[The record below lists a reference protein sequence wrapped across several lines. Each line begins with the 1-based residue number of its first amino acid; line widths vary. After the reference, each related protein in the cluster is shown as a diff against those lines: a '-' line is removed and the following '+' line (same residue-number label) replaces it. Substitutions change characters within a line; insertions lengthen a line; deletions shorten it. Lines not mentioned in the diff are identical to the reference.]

1 MLYQYLNLMKIQNA
15 DERALVTSFGS
26 TKRQIL
32 ILLKREGEMDLAA
45 LAKELKIT
53 KMGVLNH
60 IKELEAME
68 IIERY
73 NKREGVGRPR
83 LAIRLSKNASD
94 IFPKAYSSITT
105 SMLDFINDNMGRNS
119 VYDALKKRQ
128 KDVFSEYEKGVGKG
142 TLKEKLHNL
151 AKIRDQEGYMVEL
164 KTLPGKD
171 RFELLEFNCPILAVA
186 DKYDE
191 SCTVEMELFEDLLD
205 ADVETT
211 HRTISG
217 DNVCRFFIKSRRKG

>member
-1 MLYQYLNLMKIQNA
+1 MKIQNV
-15 DERALVTSFGS
+15 DERALITSFGS

-32 ILLKREGEMDLAA
+32 ILLKREGEMDLGS
-45 LAKELKIT
+45 LAEELKIT

-60 IKELEAME
+60 IKELETLE

-83 LAIRLSKNASD
+83 LAIRLSKNATD

-128 KDVFSEYEKGVGKG
+128 KDVFDEYKNQVGDG
-142 TLKEKLHNL
+142 TFKEKIHNL

-164 KTLPGKD
+164 KTLPGD
-171 RFELLEFNCPILAVA
+171 NRFELLEFNCPILAVA
-186 DKYDE
+186 DKYNE
-191 SCTVEMELFEDLLD
+191 SCTVEIELFEDLLD
-205 ADVETT
+205 ENVETT
-211 HRTISG
+211 HRTVNG
-217 DNVCRFFIKSRRKG
+217 DNVCRFFIKSRKKR